1 MIRVTE
7 IFHSIQGESTHAG
20 RPCIFIRLTGCNLR
34 CAWCDSAYTFTGG
47 EPMSI
52 EAILGT
58 IGTWDCRLVEVTGGE
73 PLAQKESFEL
83 IRRLADAGYEVL
95 IETSGS
101 IDIEPVDPRAKI
113 ILDVKCPGSGEETKN
128 FWPNLGKLRAH
139 DEVKFVIGDR
149 ADYEYARGV
158 IRDHR
163 LEGRP
168 LLFSPVWGAIDLADL
183 AAWMLADGV
192 EARLQVQLHKLIWGA
207 EARGV

>member
-1 MIRVTE
+1 MIRITE
-7 IFHSIQGESTHAG
+7 VFYSIQGESTHAG

-34 CAWCDSAYTFTGG
+34 CTWCDSAYTFTGG

-52 EAILGT
+52 EAILET
-58 IGTWDCRLVEVTGGE
+58 IGKWDCRLVEVTGGE

-101 IDIEPVDPRAKI
+101 IDIDPVDSRATI
-113 ILDVKCPGSGEETKN
+113 ILDVKCPGSGEEEKN

-139 DEVKFVIGDR
+139 DEVKFVIGGR

-158 IRDHR
+158 VREHR

-168 LLFSPVWGAIDLADL
+168 LLFSPVWGAIDLRDL
-183 AAWMLADGV
+183 AGWMLEDGV
-192 EARLQVQLHKLIWGA
+192 EGRLQVQQHKLIWGA
-207 EARGV
+207 ETRGV